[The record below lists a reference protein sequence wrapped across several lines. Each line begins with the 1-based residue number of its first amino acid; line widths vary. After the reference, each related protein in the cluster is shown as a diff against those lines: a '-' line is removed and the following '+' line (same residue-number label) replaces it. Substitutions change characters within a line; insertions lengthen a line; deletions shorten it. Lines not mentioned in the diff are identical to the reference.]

1 MTTIV
6 SRRGLLWP
14 TLFAIVGVLAM
25 VSLGTWQ
32 MQRLAWKNGLIAQL
46 EARTRAEPIAMA
58 EALRRDAAGEDVEYL
73 RVRAIGRFL
82 PGRERYY
89 YAPSSSAGPG
99 WHVYAPLSTQA
110 SGIVIVNRGFVPD
123 RFRDPATRSEDLDRD
138 VTIVGLARRSETRT
152 TFTPEND
159 EVRNIWYWRDLS
171 GMTRSMLPS
180 PSASVAPFFLEA
192 EASAVEGPGPRGGA
206 TRLEIPNNHFQYA
219 MTWYGL
225 ALTLI
230 GVYAALAWGRLKTPQ
245 SGGMGEVQ
253 RR

>member
-1 MTTIV
+1 MTASV
-6 SRRGLLWP
+6 SRQGLLWP

-32 MQRLAWKNGLIAQL
+32 MQRLAWKNGLIAQI
-46 EARTRAEPIAMA
+46 EARTRDEPIALA
-58 EALRRDAAGEDVEYL
+58 EALRRAAAGEDVEYL
-73 RVRAIGRFL
+73 RIRATGRMM

-99 WHVYAPLSTQA
+99 WHVYAPLAST

-123 RFRDPATRSEDLDRD
+123 RFRDPATRPENLDRE
-138 VTIVGLARRSETRT
+138 VSIVGLARRSETRT

-159 EVRNIWYWRDLS
+159 ETRNVWYWRDLA

-180 PSASVAPFFLEA
+180 PPAPVAPFFLDA
-192 EASAVEGPGPRGGA
+192 EASGPDSPGPRGGA

-230 GVYAALAWGRLKTPQ
+230 GVYAALAWGRLKGP
-245 SGGMGEVQ
+245 G
-253 RR
+253 